1 MPTTDPRAPQATRPD
16 ESQPRQRRFITRYV
30 EREVPRVQPRLGPR
44 LEPRAR
50 RRDNAA
56 ISAFVRGLSAP
67 GGDSAAA

>member
-16 ESQPRQRRFITRYV
+16 ESQPRQHRFIARHA
-30 EREVPRVQPRLGPR
+30 ELEVPGVEPRLGPR

-67 GGDSAAA
+67 SGDNATA